1 MTLAQ
6 EIKQAYQGT
15 LNIYMSPLAGT
26 EPVQI
31 QVPAG
36 VQIADHIPHARL
48 PWVCVANGLPLKRE
62 YWLSRKVSPGD
73 VIDLHPIVQG
83 NGSRS
88 ILGMIAIIALSVFAG
103 PWALALGFTGT
114 AATLVAAGITLAG
127 TALINALVMPK
138 APGAGANQM
147 QQASPTYDVAMS
159 GNQARLNNPI
169 PVCYGRLRSFPDY
182 ASQPYAEYSTEA
194 KPEGDQYFYGLYAIG
209 HGLFDIG
216 AVTIGDSD
224 IGSFTD
230 VEYKILQPGEQPT
243 MVQPNV
249 ATAVE
254 VNGQVLNHEMPT
266 GPFVACGP
274 GRKIKALGIDIVFP
288 RGLAKINM
296 SNGKAS
302 DTTVD
307 IEISYREINDG
318 YLPLSDWIAL
328 PVQSVKAGSLTA
340 QRRSFKFEFEDP
352 KRVAVRVRRVN
363 AASEGTDVYDEA
375 NWTAMRGYLA
385 NPAPLAPSVTHMEVR
400 IKATEQMSGASQRK
414 IGVIWQRKVHTWSPE
429 EGLSPEPVATRNPM
443 WALLDK
449 WTNPIYGDRMPLDR
463 IDLAALH
470 YVAMVCDE
478 RKDRFDYIFD
488 NRTTS
493 FDADKTIGMV
503 CRSTPIRRNG
513 RRSII
518 RDEWEPLP
526 ITAFTSRNI
535 VRDSSSYQYVQV
547 TDESADGVVV
557 EYFDRNAFD
566 WLEVE
571 CPAPGRNYT
580 SPLDPR
586 WKPNGEPPMENP
598 VKLQIGGVTGPTQAE
613 REGLYQAASN
623 ALRRKYCNWTTEM
636 GATLTWFGAPVLFA
650 PVLHNAAQAGDC
662 AFWTEESRNLSL
674 SERPELTPTSTI
686 VLMRPDGS
694 VTLPI
699 PVTPG
704 EDEFSV
710 TLSELPDFTLQLS
723 DSRKERTRYVL
734 MDGVETREIAKML
747 AIRPRGK
754 DGEGAPLFEM
764 YGVIDNEQVHLADA
778 HLLTGEGDDPDAF
791 ESWPDEDGGKETPPA
806 GTVNIPSSIN
816 IFSVAFVKPI
826 LTLQSDGLLR
836 KQYASLQA
844 GEVDEVIEGQWT
856 RTSPEPTPD
865 IGAQYEVRVRHQAEF
880 VGDGQ
885 YSAPWFI
892 DIPHELE
899 QSSWWVSPWIPL
911 SSDVVLQSDGQDFWG
926 TLQIREAAEPFTIQA
941 TASLRMQTRD
951 YSGKD
956 Q

>member
-6 EIKQAYQGT
+6 EIKTAYQGT
-15 LNIYMSPLAGT
+15 LNIYLSPLPGA
-26 EPVQI
+26 EPVQL
-31 QVPAG
+31 QLPAG
-36 VQIADHIPHARL
+36 VPIIDYVPHARL
-48 PWVCVANGLPLKRE
+48 PWVCVANGLPLSRE
-62 YWLSRKVSPGD
+62 YWLSRKIAPGD
-73 VIDLHPIVQG
+73 VVDLHAVVQG
-83 NGSRS
+83 SGSRN
-88 ILGMIAIIALSVFAG
+88 ILGAIAAIALAVFA
-103 PWALALGFTGT
+103 PYLAAAWGFVGAT
-114 AATLVAAGITLAG
+114 ATLVAAGITLVG
-127 TALINALVMPK
+127 TALINALIMPK
-138 APGAGANQM
+138 PAGASANQM

-169 PVCYGRLRSFPDY
+169 PVCYGRLRSYPDY
-182 ASQPYAEYSTEA
+182 ASQPYSEYSTA
-194 KPEGDQYFYGLYAIG
+194 TKPEGDQFFYGLYAIG
-209 HGLFDIG
+209 HGVFDIG

-243 MVQPNV
+243 MVQANV
-249 ATAVE
+249 ASAVE
-254 VNGQVLNHEMPT
+254 VNGQVLNHETPT

-274 GRKIKALGIDIVFP
+274 GRKIKALGIDVVFP

-302 DTTVD
+302 DTSVE

-318 YLPLSDWIAL
+318 YRPLGDWIAL
-328 PVQSVKAGSLTA
+328 PIQTVTAGSLTA
-340 QRRSFKFEFEDP
+340 QRRSFYFEFDEP
-352 KRVAVRVRRVN
+352 TRIAVRVRRVN

-375 NWTAMRGYLA
+375 DWAAMRGYLA
-385 NPAPLAPSVTHMEVR
+385 NPAPLAPTVTHMEVR

-414 IGVIWQRKVHTWSPE
+414 IGVIWQRKVHTWNPE
-429 EGLSPEPVATRNPM
+429 DGLSAEPVATRNPM

-449 WTNPIYGDRMPLDR
+449 WTNPIYGDRIPLDR
-463 IDLAALH
+463 IDLQSLY

-513 RRSII
+513 MRSIV

-535 VRDSSSYQYVQV
+535 VKDSSSYQYLQV

-586 WKPNGEPPMENP
+586 WKPDGEPPMENP
-598 VKLQIGGVTGPTQAE
+598 VRLQLAGITGPTQAE

-650 PVLHNAAQAGDC
+650 PVLHNAAQSGDC
-662 AFWTEESRNLSL
+662 AFWTEASRNLSL
-674 SERPELTPTSTI
+674 TERPRLTELSAI

-694 VTLPI
+694 VTKPI
-699 PVTPG
+699 AVKPG

-710 TLSELPDFTLQLS
+710 QLAELSDFTLSLS
-723 DSRKERTRYVL
+723 DSRSERTKYVL
-734 MDGVETREIAKML
+734 LDGVETREVAKML

-754 DGEGAPLFEM
+754 DDEGVPLYEM
-764 YGVIDNEQVHLADA
+764 YGVIDNEAVHLVDS
-778 HLLTGEGDDPDAF
+778 HLLAGDGDDPDAF
-791 ESWPDEDGGKETPPA
+791 ENWPEEEGGTETPPA
-806 GTVNIPSSIN
+806 GTVYLPANIIVLSTWD
-816 IFSVAFVKPI
+816 VAPKLVV
-826 LTLQSDGLLR
+826 QADGLLR
-836 KQYASLQA
+836 KEYANSS
-844 GEVDEVIEGQWT
+844 GPVIDIIKGQWAV
-856 RTSPEPTPD
+856 TSPEPVAGL
-865 IGAQYEVRVRHQAEF
+865 GANYEVRVRHQAES

-885 YSAPWFI
+885 FSSPWFL
-892 DIPHELE
+892 DIPYTIE
-899 QSSWWVSPWIPL
+899 QSYYVSPWMPL
-911 SSDVVLQSDGQDFWG
+911 TEDIVLLSDSKDFWG
-926 TLQIREAAEPFTIQA
+926 TLQIRDAAEPFTIQA
-941 TASLRMQTRD
+941 TASLRMQAFGYTPED
-951 YSGKD
+951 K
-956 Q
+956 